1 MLWNAGPMTFGGTTG
16 VRLEGAR
23 YAASRAVR
31 AAVVGAGFGG
41 LLAWTLLGTARCEAA
56 QRAHGVDGFAC
67 LGGALVGTYVLPVLA
82 FPVGWLLLR
91 LLGVRPAWGVAL
103 LGAPFFRAASFLAWS
118 LTGHRGTLPLTGAAA
133 AAVIVGMA
141 GGYAASALLVA
152 PLLRVRYRV
161 AAGAVVLGAA
171 ALAFSTFG

>member
-1 MLWNAGPMTFGGTTG
+1 MLWNAGPMIAGGATD
-16 VRLEGAR
+16 VQLEGAR
-23 YAASRAVR
+23 YAASRAAR

-41 LLAWTLLGTARCEAA
+41 LLAWTLLGTTRCEAA
-56 QRAHGVDGFAC
+56 QRAHGVDSFAC

-82 FPVGWLLLR
+82 IPVGWLLLR

-103 LGAPFFRAASFLAWS
+103 LGVPFFRAASFLAWS
-118 LTGHRGTLPLTGAAA
+118 LTGNRGTLPLAGA

-152 PLLRVRYRV
+152 PLLRVRYHV
-161 AAGAVVLGAA
+161 AAGAVVLGTA